1 MGAGIVRV
9 GDLSTAHGCFPERPA
24 VQGSTNVF
32 VNGKGVVR
40 LGDLWATHCCTTDP
54 SQCHDGVS
62 SGASSSVFVNGQ
74 PVVRVGDPISCG
86 SVAMQGSDNV
96 LSG

>member
-1 MGAGIVRV
+1 MGAGVVRV
-9 GDLSTAHGCFPERPA
+9 GDLSTGHGCFPEQQA
-24 VQGSTNVF
+24 VQGSTNVL

-40 LGDLWATHCCTTDP
+40 LGDLWATHCCTSDP

-62 SGASSSVFVNGQ
+62 SGASSTVFVNGQ

-86 SVAMQGSDNV
+86 STAMQGSTNV
-96 LSG
+96 ISG